1 MTTHAQQ
8 VYKALYSKGF
18 RPDLKEIEYWISQ
31 CDEESLGDEKYR
43 ILQIESSGIFDYLED
58 TEKALDKDEVKMR
71 VIHLQFLHIKN
82 YAQEINLDLTEA
94 ELIQVA
100 LAVSNN
106 GVYFQPLEGFMLYGL
121 TKVVDPA
128 KIAKHFNQT
137 TQTVEN
143 TIERVEKL
151 FNYLNLE
158 SDDRKKKRG

>member
-1 MTTHAQQ
+1 MTHAQQ
-8 VYKALYSKGF
+8 VYKALHRKGF
-18 RPDLKEIEYWISQ
+18 RPDLKDIEYWVSQ
-31 CDEESLGDEKYR
+31 CDEENLAAEKYR
-43 ILQIESSGIFDYLED
+43 ILQVESSGLFDYLED
-58 TEKALDKDEVKMR
+58 TEKALEKDEVKLK

-82 YAQEINLDLTEA
+82 YVQEIKLDLTEA
-94 ELIQVA
+94 ELIQTA

-106 GVYFQPLEGFMLYGL
+106 GVYFQPLEGFVLYGL

-143 TIERVEKL
+143 TIEKIEKL

-158 SDDRKKKRG
+158 SDQKKRG